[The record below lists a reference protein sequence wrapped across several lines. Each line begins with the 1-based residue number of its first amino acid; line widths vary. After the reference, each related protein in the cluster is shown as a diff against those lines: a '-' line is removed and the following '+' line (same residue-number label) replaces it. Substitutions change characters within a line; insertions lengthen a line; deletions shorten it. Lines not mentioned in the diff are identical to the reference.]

1 MLRSSAQTTLSA
13 KLVFCLQSCPH
24 GPPPYKAQSSVAPT
38 RAGKGFPGGGG
49 GGGAGENGGGTQ
61 GGTGSATVGGEN
73 GTAGT
78 AGKIGGN
85 GGKGGGT
92 ATWEGYPPG
101 EGDPSVG
108 SKSTGGNGGVGG
120 GPYGGAGG
128 PTPTP
133 PSYDGQNAG
142 RGGYNNTGV
151 NDELSIGTF
160 CSQYRGLNVDKDPL
174 FQYIMNEF
182 KMTNGKWVVGGCRC
196 FDRCS
201 VS

>member
-1 MLRSSAQTTLSA
+1 VIYADTIIVSNSINAD
-13 KLVFCLQSCPH
+13 
-24 GPPPYKAQSSVAPT
+24 
-38 RAGKGFPGGGG
+38 GKGFPG
-49 GGGAGENGGGTQ
+49 
-61 GGTGSATVGGEN
+61 
-73 GTAGT
+73 
-78 AGKIGGN
+78 
-85 GGKGGGT
+85 
-92 ATWEGYPPG
+92 
-101 EGDPSVG
+101 
-108 SKSTGGNGGVGG
+108 GGNGGVGG